1 MYIKSSSTSVFNISL
16 SRMCTYVHVNASV
29 FVPAGHSAPR
39 APRRVYST
47 YRPRCSVYLPY
58 WYRSTNTDLQPIQRR
73 ELLDVCVFNISPI
86 RPAQVRQMRHN
97 VYFILLNASVF
108 CTSVPESA
116 DRADLLSRIC
126 TVVLLYFCNSK
137 CVSICAFVP
146 QEVEG
151 ADRADLLSRRARRC
165 TIELYR
171 RPLVGVPVS
180 IRQHTSA
187 SVSIRQRGRRS
198 AIWLYCRPLGGAP
211 ERGRGG
217 EGDERGE
224 RGERGE
230 SQVNLT
236 SHSSQVVSLTSL

>member
-1 MYIKSSSTSVFNISL
+1 MRQYLYLQAI
-16 SRMCTYVHVNASV
+16 
-29 FVPAGHSAPR
+29 
-39 APRRVYST
+39 PRRVLLDVCIQHIA
-47 YRPRCSVYLPY
+47 PRCSVHLPY
-58 WYRSTNTDLQPIQRR
+58 WYKSTNTDLQSIQRR

-86 RPAQVRQMRHN
+86 RPAQVRQMRQN
-97 VYFILLNASVF
+97 VYFVLLNASVF

-126 TVVLLYFCNSK
+126 TVVLYCCTFVKYVLLYFCNSK

-165 TIELYR
+165 AIELYR

-187 SVSIRQRGRRS
+187 SVSIR
-198 AIWLYCRPLGGAP
+198 
-211 ERGRGG
+211 
-217 EGDERGE
+217 
-224 RGERGE
+224 
-230 SQVNLT
+230 
-236 SHSSQVVSLTSL
+236 SH